1 MSLAMPSIGRGYECY
16 RVVNWMSA
24 GTKSEPIFG
33 RVNIKR
39 IIMGGGGRRVTW

>member
-39 IIMGGGGRRVTW
+39 IIMGGVRRVTW